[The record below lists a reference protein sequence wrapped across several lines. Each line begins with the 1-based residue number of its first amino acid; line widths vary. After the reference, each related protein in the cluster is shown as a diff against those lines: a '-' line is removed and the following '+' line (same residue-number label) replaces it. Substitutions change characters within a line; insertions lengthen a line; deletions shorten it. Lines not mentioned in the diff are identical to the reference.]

1 MPEMTSKVAHHY
13 AGRNVNIGER
23 FEVEPEHVAI
33 LLAMGRAEAVSS
45 QTGEVAGRKVV
56 AASQPGPYRRRD
68 MAAAPAAK
76 RKYTR
81 TYKRKAG

>member
-45 QTGEVAGRKVV
+45 QTGEVAVV
-56 AASQPGPYRRRD
+56 PQPGTYHRRD

-76 RKYTR
+76 RKY
-81 TYKRKAG
+81 KRKAG